1 MTSKAEGLEKLKRIR
16 FKLMER
22 LNFKLSFIVLHSLIN
37 DFKEEKGV
45 NNKKLENIHLWNDI
59 GIHKTQK

>member
-45 NNKKLENIHLWNDI
+45 NNKKLENIHL
-59 GIHKTQK
+59 